1 LNPSLEAGLLSTKFK
16 KTFLPMSITTNLHE
30 IKASLPDDVK
40 LVAVSKTMP
49 VDALQEAYEAGQR
62 IFGENR
68 IQEMQEKQMQLPDDV
83 EWHMIGHVQTNKIR
97 FMAPFVHMV
106 HGCDSLKMLAEI
118 NKEAKKNNRIISCLL
133 QVHIA
138 QESTK
143 FGFTADEV
151 IKLVETREIF
161 EFSNLKIVGLMGMAT
176 NTSDQEIVRS
186 EFRKLKKLSEFC
198 VGLRPQMNEVSMGMS
213 GDYKLAIDCGS
224 TMVRI
229 GSSIFGSRPF

>member
-1 LNPSLEAGLLSTKFK
+1 
-16 KTFLPMSITTNLHE
+16 MSITTNLHE

-151 IKLVETREIF
+151 IKLVETGEIF